1 MVEIVRHERN
11 YGIDSPD
18 YRDLVSTRS
27 VAHLAVQHR
36 LGLLPKRRVGI
47 NSVDPDRASV
57 DGKIVKVPH
66 LNRLF
71 SPSAVRCLQPR
82 GRVNCSN
89 LSMYLPLRYIRLK

>member
-18 YRDLVSTRS
+18 YCDLVSTRS

-47 NSVDPDRASV
+47 NSVDPDRAFV
-57 DGKIVKVPH
+57 DGKIVKGSAPRRAFSVS
-66 LNRLF
+66 RL
-71 SPSAVRCLQPR
+71 PR
-82 GRVNCSN
+82 FDA
-89 LSMYLPLRYIRLK
+89 